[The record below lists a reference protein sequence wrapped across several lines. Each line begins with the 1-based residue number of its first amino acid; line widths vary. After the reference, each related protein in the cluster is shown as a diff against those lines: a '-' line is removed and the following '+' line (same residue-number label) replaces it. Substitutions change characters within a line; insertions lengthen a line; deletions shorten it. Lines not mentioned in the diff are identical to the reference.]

1 MNRFSFNHWTRLS
14 LFFFSVILIV
24 SSGCTNI
31 GSTSGSAGS
40 EISIGSDTNEG
51 TDGGAFR
58 LETVVPT
65 PGATGATYD
74 LIGQDN
80 QFDVYCSGSY
90 GVCKCEY
97 TYQLSDGTSQ
107 AVEGD
112 VSYQESDLLR
122 CVDAV
127 PSGVSSFSVRVVV
140 ESASSTTTTGGT
152 TTSGTTTVGYASNSI
167 SVDLGDGSFSSDS
180 YLDLSNAQSYVA
192 VDRFQCRR
200 REFIPNPLD
209 SGIIDPIQSED
220 PKIIYP
226 FNFYTTNLSQSLL
239 QMQQQA
245 TQNWECTL
253 IATQDRSLHWWAN
266 PYVYSSSPCTDA
278 FCAGDGELMDPTAT
292 LSSGPVPVTNP
303 AATGK
308 RRASFSVASHAYGV
322 FQIPIKAAVAPNNY
336 VSSAYSVI
344 GYGAK
349 PIPNVNG
356 SSTCPNIP
364 LPSKAIWVKLWNF
377 RATDIT
383 PPSYVSSSSAMR
395 ASAIACN
402 PATNSPVFPSCS
414 VKPEPAGVFVGNPSY
429 FGCGLEDP
437 DGTGGSGC
445 PVASGNDGGLA
456 ARVVALTDGGDNPAN
471 ACFYVK
477 KTWGTTQTET
487 WLPSMYGFENSLD
500 VSSLAGLPWNLYTG
514 LATTCQDTGDNVW
527 RLSNNSC
534 DASGDPNPAPTP
546 GTPLDTL
553 QSGTDTTPLYTDNFT
568 DQMFVVTDA
577 NVSDNSMRNQ
587 SSSVSEYRPVTYR
600 SSEDC
605 NSASRVNCPSNK
617 AIHWD
622 VNVKEVGSATSADI
636 YPLCVLQFYD

>member
-1 MNRFSFNHWTRLS
+1 M
-14 LFFFSVILIV
+14 IL

-31 GSTSGSAGS
+31 GSTAGSPGS

-51 TDGGAFR
+51 ADGGAFR
-58 LETVVPT
+58 LQTVVPT
-65 PGATGATYD
+65 PGATGTSYD

-97 TYQLSDGTSQ
+97 SYQLSDGTSQ
-107 AVEGD
+107 IVDGD
-112 VSYQESDLLR
+112 VTYQESDLLR
-122 CVDAV
+122 CINTV
-127 PSGVSSFSVRVVV
+127 PSGIASFDAKVVV
-140 ESASSTTTTGGT
+140 VSASGTTTGTTSGGT
-152 TTSGTTTVGYASNSI
+152 TTSGTESPGYTSNSI
-167 SVDLGDGSFSSDS
+167 HVDLGDGSFSSDA

-209 SGIIDPIQSED
+209 PNIIDPIQSED

-239 QMQQQA
+239 QMQQQG

-253 IATQDRSLHWWAN
+253 TATQDRSLHWWAN

-278 FCAGDGELMDPTAT
+278 FCAGDGELMDPTDT
-292 LSSGPVPVTNP
+292 LSSGPVPVTNS

-308 RRASFSVASHAYGV
+308 RRASFSVASRPYGV

-336 VSSAYSVI
+336 VSSSYAVI

-356 SSTCPNIP
+356 SSSCPNIP

-383 PPSYVSSSSAMR
+383 PPSYVSSSNAMR

-402 PATNSPVFPSCS
+402 PSTGSPVFPSCATKITS
-414 VKPEPAGVFVGNPSY
+414 AGSGDHRI
-429 FGCGLEDP
+429 FGCGLNEP
-437 DGTGGSGC
+437 GGITSC
-445 PVASGNDGGLA
+445 ASGAVGPLTSLA
-456 ARVVALTDGGDNPAN
+456 ARVAALTDGGDNPAN
-471 ACFYVK
+471 VCYNIDTSDWFSATPASEKWQPGSF
-477 KTWGTTQTET
+477 
-487 WLPSMYGFENSLD
+487 GFNNSLTID
-500 VSSLAGLPWNLYTG
+500 TLKDMPWALYQT
-514 LATTCQDTGDNVW
+514 LATSCQESTTSPGDGLW
-527 RLSNNSC
+527 RLSTASC
-534 DASGDPNPAPTP
+534 DGNGDPTATPTP
-546 GTPLDTL
+546 GIPADTL

-577 NVSDNSMRNQ
+577 NVSDTSMRNQ
-587 SSSVSEYRPVTYR
+587 DLTVSEYRPVTYR

-605 NSASRVNCPSNK
+605 NSASRANCPSNK
-617 AIHWD
+617 ELHWD
-622 VNVKEVGSATSADI
+622 VNVKEVGSTTSADV